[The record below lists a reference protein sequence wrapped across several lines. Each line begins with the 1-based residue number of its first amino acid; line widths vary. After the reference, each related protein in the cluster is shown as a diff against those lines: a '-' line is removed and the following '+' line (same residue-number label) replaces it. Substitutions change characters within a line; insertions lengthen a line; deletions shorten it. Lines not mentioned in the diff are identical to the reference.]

1 MIGTGRQATGQRGS
15 LLIISLLILLALAS
29 VGLVVVQKVAT
40 EQNFVGNARRGMVAY
55 RVSEAG
61 AFAALSYA
69 DSLGPTGFLHLL
81 DENTVDAGTADER
94 VEMTPDGI
102 MQKVS
107 TTVMSFFD
115 LSESGSFGYEG
126 KLAEDDATAAATP
139 PPMDFRVRIRRAGM
153 TQPLEGYEMTGP
165 GARCRFKYEFDI
177 DGNVGDS
184 SGQDTGQSFSA
195 WKRLRALM
203 NVGPLPCSRQAAGT
217 GNI

>member
-1 MIGTGRQATGQRGS
+1 MGTRSQARGERGS

-29 VGLVVVQKVAT
+29 VGLVVVQKVAI

-69 DSLGPTGFLHLL
+69 DSLGPTGFLQMLE
-81 DENTVDAGTADER
+81 DNKVDVGTTDER

-107 TTVMSFFD
+107 TGLVSFFD

-126 KLAEDDATAAATP
+126 KLADDGTSAAATTG
-139 PPMDFRVRIRRAGM
+139 PMDFRVRIRRAGM

-177 DGNVGDS
+177 DGNVGDAA
-184 SGQDTGQSFSA
+184 GQDTGQTFSA

-217 GNI
+217 GTI

>member
-1 MIGTGRQATGQRGS
+1 MSGTRRQATGERGS

-61 AFAALSYA
+61 AYAALSYA

-81 DENTVDAGTADER
+81 EENKVDVGTADER
-94 VEMTPDGI
+94 VELTPNGL
-102 MQKVS
+102 MQKL
-107 TTVMSFFD
+107 TTNGMSFFD
-115 LSESGSFGYEG
+115 LSGSGSFGYEG
-126 KLAEDDATAAATP
+126 KLADEAASGTTATA
-139 PPMDFRVRIRRAGM
+139 PMDFRVRIRRAGM

-177 DGNVGDS
+177 DGNVGDAA
-184 SGQDTGQSFSA
+184 GQDTGQSFSA

-203 NVGPLPCSRQAAGT
+203 NVGPLPCSRAAAGT
-217 GNI
+217 GTI